1 MNVRAERP
9 FISLGSPRGA
19 ALTSLDKY
27 IELKKQEKRSSVLVQ
42 QFPVDD
48 QNDQIAA
55 LQREQS
61 RLCEELTAERRRS
74 ESLKATFSRAV
85 TLAAAQQKEKLNAIK
100 RVLQNAQ
107 KKSAVTQKA
116 LKYILSLENKENAEV
131 PDAPK
136 LSELT
141 QQAKEAELSNEKEQ
155 RLNRALK
162 KKLVQVRD
170 EKQAMAQ
177 EVETAQQN
185 LDQIVEARR
194 ELKEKCKTFVQN
206 VRRKEAQWKERYAAL
221 EAELDA
227 LR

>member
-194 ELKEKCKTFVQN
+194 ELTEKCKTFVQN

>member
-27 IELKKQEKRSSVLVQ
+27 IEMKKQETRASVLVQ

-55 LQREQS
+55 LQKEQS

-74 ESLKATFSRAV
+74 ESLKATFSRAA
-85 TLAAAQQKEKLNAIK
+85 TLAASQQREKLLAIK
-100 RVLQNAQ
+100 GVLQNAQ
-107 KKSAVTQKA
+107 KKSSATQKA
-116 LKYILSLENKENAEV
+116 LKFILSLENEENAEI

-162 KKLVQVRD
+162 KKLIQVRE
-170 EKQAMAQ
+170 EKQAMEQ
-177 EVETAQQN
+177 EVATAQQN
-185 LDQIVEARR
+185 LEQIVEARR

-206 VRRKEAQWKERYAAL
+206 VRRKESQWKERYAAL

-227 LR
+227 LH